1 MIDPLDGTTNFIHGF
16 PQYCVSIALKY
27 KGKLEHAV
35 IYDPNRD
42 EEFTASRGR
51 GAALNGRRIR
61 CTNRPGLEGCLI
73 GTGFP
78 FRKDQAPHMDA
89 YLGMFADIA
98 ASTAGLRRPG
108 SAALDLAWLAAGR
121 LDGFFEF
128 GLSEWDLAAGAL
140 LITEAGGLVGDLS
153 GGHKFL
159 ESGGI
164 VAGSPPADHMARNGL
179 LGSAKPYNLVVDRRY
194 ESPVLQLLDD
204 VKSGETDAAIL
215 WGPLAGPLVKTDYP
229 ELQVTPLVKET
240 LPPRLFFR
248 ITMGVRMGEKVWERE
263 LNSLIRRH
271 QDEINEVLV
280 EAGAGLS
287 GAFWRAGLVDE
298 LIVYMAPRLLGSQ
311 ARPLMQL
318 PFESMSEA
326 MDVAVTDMRAIGQD
340 WRITARPIFPS

>member
-164 VAGSPPADHMARNGL
+164 VAGSPKVFKGL
-179 LGSAKPYNLVVDRRY
+179 LQKIKPHLNDGLRR
-194 ESPVLQLLDD
+194 
-204 VKSGETDAAIL
+204 
-215 WGPLAGPLVKTDYP
+215 
-229 ELQVTPLVKET
+229 
-240 LPPRLFFR
+240 
-248 ITMGVRMGEKVWERE
+248 
-263 LNSLIRRH
+263 
-271 QDEINEVLV
+271 
-280 EAGAGLS
+280 
-287 GAFWRAGLVDE
+287 
-298 LIVYMAPRLLGSQ
+298 
-311 ARPLMQL
+311 
-318 PFESMSEA
+318 
-326 MDVAVTDMRAIGQD
+326 
-340 WRITARPIFPS
+340 

>member
-140 LITEAGGLVGDLS
+140 LIT
-153 GGHKFL
+153 
-159 ESGGI
+159 
-164 VAGSPPADHMARNGL
+164 GSRWPG
-179 LGSAKPYNLVVDRRY
+179 RR
-194 ESPVLQLLDD
+194 
-204 VKSGETDAAIL
+204 
-215 WGPLAGPLVKTDYP
+215 P
-229 ELQVTPLVKET
+229 ERWPQIPGK
-240 LPPRLFFR
+240 
-248 ITMGVRMGEKVWERE
+248 
-263 LNSLIRRH
+263 RRH
-271 QDEINEVLV
+271 RRRQPEGLQRVAAEDQTAPERRIASV
-280 EAGAGLS
+280 EFSIGRRCS
-287 GAFWRAGLVDE
+287 RA
-298 LIVYMAPRLLGSQ
+298 A
-311 ARPLMQL
+311 
-318 PFESMSEA
+318 
-326 MDVAVTDMRAIGQD
+326 
-340 WRITARPIFPS
+340 